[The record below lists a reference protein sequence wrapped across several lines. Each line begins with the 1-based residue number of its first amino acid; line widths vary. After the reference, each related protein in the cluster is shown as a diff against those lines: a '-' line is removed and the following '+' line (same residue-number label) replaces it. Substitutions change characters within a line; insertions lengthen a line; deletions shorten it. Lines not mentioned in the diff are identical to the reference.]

1 MIVENG
7 ISIGEVAKE
16 TGLSEDTLR
25 YYERVGLTPRVEREA
40 SRHRRYTPADVQ
52 WLRFVQRMRSTG
64 MSIETLQRYTALL
77 REGESGAEERRQLLL
92 AHAAS
97 IEARIS
103 ELQQSL
109 DIVKYKLSLLD
120 VRDSCV

>member
-25 YYERVGLTPRVEREA
+25 YYERIGLTPRVEREA
-40 SRHRRYTPADVQ
+40 SRHRRYTPPDVQ
-52 WLRFVQRMRSTG
+52 WLKFVQRMRSTG

-77 REGESGAEERRQLLL
+77 REGESTAEERRQILL

-120 VRDSCV
+120 VPDSCV